1 MEIKIHT
8 NKTLKT
14 LTLTELTELTDWF
27 ILTLLCNIRANNRTL
42 SYIRSTMG
50 FFDED
55 FYRDAEKKQ
64 CQVDAFIDQSRSTS
78 LAIEFNRL

>member
-14 LTLTELTELTDWF
+14 LILTELTDWF
-27 ILTLLCNIRANNRTL
+27 ILTQLCNIWANNRTL

-64 CQVDAFIDQSRSTS
+64 CQVDAFIDQSNSTS